1 MNRNIGF
8 IQESQDKSLLSIG
21 IQGTLIKKSQ
31 VSLDKIKSVKPSIS
45 NNQKELEVKQA
56 KLMASKNLFMSKKYN
71 LRQLTI

>member
-8 IQESQDKSLLSIG
+8 IQESQDKNLLSIG

-45 NNQKELEVKQA
+45 NNQKELEVIQA

>member
-45 NNQKELEVKQA
+45 NNQKELEVIQA